1 VKKILVVSAAA
12 AAVTLL
18 VLAHLSAQQQGRG
31 DAAAGGQGG
40 ARGQGAGQPVGQGG
54 GRGPQQL
61 VVGQFNGKPVIQ
73 VNRGADFRDAISF
86 NDPAM
91 NGPVPRLP
99 DGHPDLTGP
108 WEGGG
113 SDQDMETDGGLKK
126 GELDALLLPPAK
138 AAKAER
144 SKATYGE
151 PYIYCLPMSVPR
163 VNPYPWKFAMAYSAK
178 GLDQIYVLHET
189 GDAGAHRVIYMDGR
203 KHPDPSI
210 WVPTWWGH
218 SIGRWDGDTLVVDT
232 VGYNDKFWFDAVGT
246 PHTEKLHTIERWT
259 RLSYGTLVND
269 FTIDDP
275 GTFTKPVEL
284 RFVARVVKPG
294 IDINEYICAENNQI
308 GLAGGYLGKAGA
320 SQIGVGGGPAQ
331 PAQNSDKK

>member
-1 VKKILVVSAAA
+1 MKKILVVSGTVAGL
-12 AAVTLL
+12 TLL
-18 VLAHLSAQQQGRG
+18 LLVQSHAQQR
-31 DAAAGGQGG
+31 GQGG
-40 ARGQGAGQPVGQGG
+40 GQAAGQGG

-61 VVGQFNGKPVIQ
+61 VVGQFAGKPVIQ

-113 SDQDMETDGGLKK
+113 SDQDMEADGGLKK
-126 GELDALLLPPAK
+126 GEMDALLQPWAK
-138 AAKAER
+138 VEKEKR
-144 SKATYGE
+144 SKAIYGE

-163 VNPYPWKFAMAYSAK
+163 VNPYPWKFAMSYTSK
-178 GLDQIYVLHET
+178 GLEYIYVLHET
-189 GDAGAHRVIYMDGR
+189 GDAGAHRVVYLDGR
-203 KHPDPSI
+203 KHPDLAN
-210 WVPTWWGH
+210 WVNTWWGH
-218 SIGRWDGDTLVVDT
+218 SIGHWEGDTLVIDT

-269 FTIDDP
+269 FTLDDP
-275 GTFTKPVEL
+275 ATFTKPVEL
-284 RFVARVVKPG
+284 RFVARRVKPN
-294 IDINEYICAENNQI
+294 ITLEEYICAENNQI
-308 GLAGGYLGKAGA
+308 GIAGGYLNKGDA
-320 SQIGVGGGPAQ
+320 SQIGIAGGPPNQ
-331 PAQNSDKK
+331 SIEKK

>member
-1 VKKILVVSAAA
+1 MKQIP
-12 AAVTLL
+12 AVFGMALALTFFLL
-18 VLAHLSAQQQGRG
+18 VHSHAQQ
-31 DAAAGGQGG
+31 
-40 ARGQGAGQPVGQGG
+40 RGQGAGPAAGQAAAQGAAPQG
-54 GRGPQQL
+54 GRGGPQQV
-61 VVGQFNGKPVIQ
+61 VVGQFRGKPVVQ
-73 VNRGADFRDAISF
+73 VNRGPAYRDSISF

-113 SDQDMETDGGLKK
+113 SDGDMESDGNLKK
-126 GELDALLLPPAK
+126 GELDALLLPWAK
-138 AAKAER
+138 TLKAER
-144 SKATYGE
+144 AKAIYGE

-163 VNPYPWKFAMAYSAK
+163 SNPYPWKFVMGYTSK
-178 GLDQIYVLHET
+178 GLDHIYVLHET
-189 GDAGAHRVIYMDGR
+189 GDAGAHRVVYMDGR
-203 KHPDPSI
+203 KHPNPDTLI
-210 WVPTWWGH
+210 PTWWGH
-218 SIGRWDGDTLVVDT
+218 SIGTWDGDTLVIDT

-275 GTFTKPVEL
+275 GAFTKPVEL

-294 IDINEYICAENNQI
+294 IDLMEYICAENNQI
-308 GLAGGYLGKAGA
+308 GIAGGYLGKDNANQTGIA
-320 SQIGVGGGPAQ
+320 GGPVQ
-331 PAQNSDKK
+331 K

>member
-1 VKKILVVSAAA
+1 MKNILVISG
-12 AAVTLL
+12 AVVGLMLL
-18 VLAHLSAQQQGRG
+18 LRVPSQAQQ
-31 DAAAGGQGG
+31 GGQGG
-40 ARGQGAGQPVGQGG
+40 GQGTAGRGQGAGQAAGQGG

-61 VVGQFNGKPVIQ
+61 VVGQFRGKPVVQ
-73 VNRGADFRDAISF
+73 ANRGATLRDAISF

-113 SDQDMETDGGLKK
+113 SDGDMESEGGLNK
-126 GELDALLLPPAK
+126 GELDALLLPWAK

-144 SKATYGE
+144 SKAIYGE

-163 VNPYPWKFAMAYSAK
+163 VNPYPWKFAMSYSSK
-178 GLDQIYVLHET
+178 GLTQIYQLHET

-203 KHPDPSI
+203 KHPDPAVSL
-210 WVPTWWGH
+210 PTWWGH
-218 SIGRWDGDTLVVDT
+218 SVGSWDGDTLVIDT
-232 VGYNDKFWFDAVGT
+232 TGYNDKFWFDAVGT

-284 RFVARVVKPG
+284 RFVARIVKPA
-294 IDINEYICAENNQI
+294 IDLQEYICAENNQI
-308 GLAGGYLGKAGA
+308 GLAGGYLGKSDA
-320 SQIGVGGGPAQ
+320 SQIGIGGGPVLK
-331 PAQNSDKK
+331 DEKK

>member
-1 VKKILVVSAAA
+1 MKKMLAIAGTVAGLMLS
-12 AAVTLL
+12 LL
-18 VLAHLSAQQQGRG
+18 AQSNAQQRGQGAG
-31 DAAAGGQGG
+31 PAGGQGAG
-40 ARGQGAGQPVGQGG
+40 RGQGAGQAAGQGA
-54 GRGPQQL
+54 GRGAQSL
-61 VVGQFNGKPVIQ
+61 VVGEFAGKPVVQ
-73 VNRGADFRDAISF
+73 VNRGADFRDTISF

-113 SDQDMETDGGLKK
+113 SDQDMEIDGGLKK
-126 GELDALLLPPAK
+126 GELDALLLPWAK

-144 SKATYGE
+144 SKAIYGE

-163 VNPYPWKFAMAYSAK
+163 VNPYPWKFSMSYTAK
-178 GLDQIYVLHET
+178 GLTQIYQLHET

-203 KHPDPSI
+203 KHPDPNISL
-210 WVPTWWGH
+210 PTWWGH
-218 SIGRWDGDTLVVDT
+218 SVGRWDGDTLVIDT

-246 PHTEKLHTIERWT
+246 PHTEKLHTIERFT

-269 FTIDDP
+269 FTLDDP

-284 RFVARVVKPG
+284 RFVARIVKPG
-294 IDINEYICAENNQI
+294 IDLAEYICAENNQI
-308 GLAGGYLGKAGA
+308 GIAGGYLDKDNA
-320 SQIGVGGGPAQ
+320 SHIGIGGGPAQ
-331 PAQNSDKK
+331 PDGKK